1 MTLPICFNPDY
12 DVGNKNRNFIP
23 AGLELMKFNVTQR
36 VFLAILAANAIIVL
50 CMFLIMQW
58 SMDRGFL
65 KYVNQLEQ
73 NRMGRLT
80 EKLGRSYSSKGGWEF
95 LKNNPEAILPLL
107 SETYAEDPTQ
117 SPASP
122 IAIEAKRDAPNQP
135 EPSSRRRFYR
145 LERRI
150 VVQDAAHNPVYG
162 VGNPVDIELFKP
174 ILIKGTVVGYLGLL
188 PNKILSDMH
197 QLKFVKEQKLVF
209 ALIALLMLFVA
220 AAISLPLARLLVRPL
235 RKLAA
240 ATGHLSSGRYD
251 VRVPV
256 DTDDEFGHLSRDFNA
271 LALSLDKNEQA
282 RRQFVADISHE
293 LRTPLAILG
302 GEIEAIQDGIQ
313 DLSLESIGSLQ
324 VEVFRINR
332 LVDDLYQLALSDVG
346 ALAYRKSD
354 VNLTDV
360 LCDSIDRARS
370 KLAER
375 SLTLRALL
383 PQEPAFVF
391 ADAERL
397 TQLFDN
403 VLDNSQ
409 KYTNQGGILDITLEM
424 SHGGATIDIKDSEP
438 GVTEEERRQLFNR
451 LYRVEGSRNRASGG
465 AGLGLSIC
473 RNIVEAHEGAIEAL
487 HSPFGGIWI
496 RITLPL
502 SEAAN
507 E

>member
-1 MTLPICFNPDY
+1 
-12 DVGNKNRNFIP
+12 
-23 AGLELMKFNVTQR
+23 MKLNVTQR
-36 VFLAILAANAIIVL
+36 VFLAILAANALIVL
-50 CMFLIMQW
+50 SMFLIMQR

-73 NRMGRLT
+73 NRMERLAVKLARAYAGRN
-80 EKLGRSYSSKGGWEF
+80 SWE
-95 LKNNPEAILPLL
+95 LLQKTPDAISRLI
-107 SETYAEDPTQ
+107 SETVAED
-117 SPASP
+117 
-122 IAIEAKRDAPNQP
+122 APPFPPPSANETRKELFQP
-135 EPSSRRRFYR
+135 EPPANRRFYR

-150 VVQDAAHNPVYG
+150 VVLDAARTPIFG
-162 VGNPVDIELFKP
+162 ISDPADIEVFKP
-174 ILIKGTVVGYLGLL
+174 ISVNGAVVGYLGLL
-188 PNKILSDMH
+188 PSKFLSEIH
-197 QLKFVKEQKLVF
+197 QLRFVKEQKLVF
-209 ALIALLMLFVA
+209 TVIALVMLLVA
-220 AAISLPLARLLVRPL
+220 AAISLPLARLLVHPL
-235 RKLAA
+235 KKLAA

-271 LALSLDKNEQA
+271 LALSLDKNEQS

-324 VEVFRINR
+324 VEVFRLNR

-346 ALAYRKSD
+346 ALAYRKYE
-354 VNLTDV
+354 VNVADV
-360 LCDSIDRARS
+360 LCEAIDRARP

-375 SLTLRALL
+375 SLTLTVLL
-383 PQEPAFVF
+383 PQEPVFVF
-391 ADAERL
+391 ADDERL

-403 VLDNSQ
+403 LLDNSR
-409 KYTNQGGILDITLEM
+409 KYTDENGTLDIALEAA
-424 SHGGATIDIKDSEP
+424 HGAVTIDIKDSGP
-438 GVTEEERRQLFNR
+438 GVTEEERGRLFDR

-465 AGLGLSIC
+465 AGLGLAIC

-487 HSPFGGIWI
+487 HSPLGGIWI

-502 SEAAN
+502 LSEGQQ
-507 E
+507 